1 MTASGPE
8 ADIYAGLATLLGT
21 EFVDL
26 RKLYVSA
33 STRAKVP
40 AHVARDRRCV
50 PFIFNRCRIVLA
62 VDDPFHV
69 VAGDFLEWSRWLGVA
84 ARRQL
89 GFVLVT
95 PSALDEY
102 LDAHYPSEDP
112 GAL

>member
-1 MTASGPE
+1 MTASEPE
-8 ADIYAGLATLLGT
+8 AQIYAGLATLLGT

-40 AHVARDRRCV
+40 ARVARGQRCV
-50 PFIFNRCRIVLA
+50 PFIFNSCRIVLA

-69 VAGDFLEWSRWLGVA
+69 VAGDLVEWSRWLGVA

-102 LDAHYPSEDP
+102 LDAHYPSE
-112 GAL
+112 